1 MVPRLTITEGDV
13 FIPEVWSKD
22 VLVAREA
29 SLVMSKLVDRYDE
42 DAAEGGDTINIPQIS
57 NLTAYAKAANTS
69 VTLQAPTE
77 TDVNLSLNRHFEA
90 SILIED
96 RMAKQAKRT
105 YALLQKY
112 SARAGY
118 AVSKQM
124 DADLAGL
131 YSGLS
136 QYVGDGSTAVSRTNL
151 LRAVQYLDDAEAP
164 ETERYGVW
172 KPAAKADLLDI
183 DGFVFAEHIGTDVP
197 VRKGL
202 VGELF
207 GITNYITTQVVTV
220 AATPSVVHNLIFHR
234 EAFALAVQMQPRM
247 QFQYKQEYLGTLA
260 TVDSLWGY
268 GEQRD
273 DHAVDYRSST

>member
-1 MVPRLTITEGDV
+1 MVPRFTISEANV
-13 FIPEVWSKD
+13 FLPEVWTKD

-29 SLVMSKLVDRYDE
+29 SLVLAKLVDRYDE
-42 DAAEGGDTINIPQIS
+42 DAAEGGDTINIPIVS

-69 VTLQAPTE
+69 VTLQSPTE
-77 TDVNLSLNRHFEA
+77 DDVNLALNRHFEA
-90 SILIED
+90 SILVED
-96 RMAKQAKRT
+96 RVAKQAKRT

-124 DADLAGL
+124 DTDLSGL
-131 YSGLS
+131 YSSLS
-136 QYVGDGSTAVSRTNL
+136 QYVGDGSTAISRTNL
-151 LRAVQYLDDAEAP
+151 LRSVQYLDDAEAP
-164 ETERYGVW
+164 ESERYGVW

-207 GITNYITTQVVTV
+207 GLTNYVTTQITTV
-220 AATPSVVHNLIFHR
+220 AATPSVVHNLVFHK

-268 GEQRD
+268 GIQRN

>member
-1 MVPRLTITEGDV
+1 MVPRFTVTEGNV
-13 FIPEVWSKD
+13 FIPEIWTKE

-29 SLVMSKLVDRYDE
+29 SLRFAELVERYDE
-42 DAAEGGDTINIPQIS
+42 DAAEGGDTLNIPQIS
-57 NLTAYAKAANTS
+57 NLDANAKLANTS

-105 YALLQKY
+105 YTLLTKY
-112 SARAGY
+112 AQRAGY
-118 AVSKQM
+118 AIAEQM
-124 DADLAGL
+124 DSDLAGL
-131 YSGLS
+131 YSLLS
-136 QYVGDGSTAVSRTNL
+136 QTVGDGSTAVSRTNY
-151 LRAVQYLDDAEAP
+151 LRSVQYLDDAKAP
-164 ETERYGVW
+164 EMDRYGVW

-183 DGFVFAEHIGTDVP
+183 DGFVFAEHIGTP
-197 VRKGL
+197 NLVRKGI

-207 GITNYITTQVVTV
+207 GVVNYVTTQVVTQS
-220 AATPSVVHNLIFHR
+220 ATPNVIHNIMFHR
-234 EAFALAVQMQPRM
+234 EAFALAVQMAPRT

-268 GEQRD
+268 AVQRA
-273 DHAVDYRSST
+273 DHAVDYRSSE